1 MAPKFTEEQIQA
13 QRDVAA
19 SVAAKLGSTGE
30 PVYAHI
36 GFLRS
41 APRGRAGN
49 LGLRFYPT
57 GDLLGQALEHRT
69 WWESIETVRVA

>member
-1 MAPKFTEEQIQA
+1 MAPKFTNEQIQA

-19 SVAAKLGSTGE
+19 RVAATGGISG
-30 PVYAHI
+30 PCFAHI

-41 APRGRAGN
+41 SPRGRASN

-57 GDLLGQALEHRT
+57 GDLLGQPLEYGAL
-69 WWESIETVRVA
+69 WESIETVRVA

>member
-1 MAPKFTEEQIQA
+1 MAPKFTAEQIQA

-19 SVAAKLGSTGE
+19 SVAAAGGIAG
-30 PVYAHI
+30 PRFAHI

-41 APRGRAGN
+41 SPRGRAGN

-57 GDLLGQALEHRT
+57 GDLLGQALEYGAL
-69 WWESIETVRVA
+69 WESIETVRVA